1 MSSNLFPYKF
11 SMEEWYKADFINE
24 SDVVVIV
31 DTSREMIWFYR
42 GKKSTARNRS
52 NARELLNDL
61 MKNYPSY
68 SLKNI
73 SDETPDDVL
82 ILLEDLKEQFYK
94 RRLSSLSFDL
104 RKVSFTFIILCLVAC
119 FLFVLLITF
128 SILFIIGSN
137 TTIFEGYIHFTI
149 PQTNFSF
156 DMLLI
161 SSLFLVSFICF
172 IITFLIAFFLRKSI
186 LILYSLVA
194 FILSF
199 LGFFIIRIWDFI
211 LFFEISGQMI
221 LFRVDVFMM
230 FVINVNI
237 IGLISLVFS
246 IYLIIIG
253 PKRILELR

>member
-1 MSSNLFPYKF
+1 MSSNLFPYKY

-31 DTSREMIWFYR
+31 DTSRETIWFYR
-42 GKKSTARNRS
+42 GIKSTARNRS
-52 NARELLNDL
+52 KARELLNDL

-68 SLKNI
+68 SLKNV
-73 SDETPDDVL
+73 SEETPDDVL

-94 RRLSSLSFDL
+94 RRLATLSFDL
-104 RKVSFTFIILCLVAC
+104 RKVSFTFLILCLVAC
-119 FLFVLLITF
+119 FLFVLLITL
-128 SILFIIGSN
+128 STLFIIGSN
-137 TTIFEGYIHFTI
+137 TTVFDEYIHFII
-149 PQTNFSF
+149 PKSNFSF
-156 DMLLI
+156 LMLFFSLI
-161 SSLFLVSFICF
+161 FLVSFICF

-186 LILYSLVA
+186 LIWYSLVA

-211 LFFEISGQMI
+211 LFFKISGQMI

-230 FVINVNI
+230 FIINFNI
-237 IGLISLVFS
+237 IGLILLIFS
-246 IYLIIIG
+246 IYLIIIA